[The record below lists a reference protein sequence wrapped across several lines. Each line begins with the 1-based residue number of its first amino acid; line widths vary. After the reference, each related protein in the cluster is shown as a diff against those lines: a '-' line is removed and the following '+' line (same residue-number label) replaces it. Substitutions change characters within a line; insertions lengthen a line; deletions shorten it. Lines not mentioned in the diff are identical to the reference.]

1 MGYRSQVA
9 CVISVDTIKKQV
21 GVANDG
27 QAIYKYTYD
36 QAKFKEMI
44 GFIKLSKFWELWQG
58 ESDSIGWHDGKFVLY
73 GDGWK
78 WYPDFED
85 VKAFHEMFNALSD
98 IEGISGYFLRV
109 GEERDD
115 VEEDHFGD
123 EPDWDMFYA
132 QTVMTF
138 DGDNYLGKRTTD
150 EEKQNTQGE
159 PDLPTPTSQGDEKA
173 TPAT

>member
-1 MGYRSQVA
+1 M
-9 CVISVDTIKKQV
+9 ISVDCQRV
-21 GVANDG
+21 DG
-27 QAIYKYTYD
+27 KLVYD
-36 QAKFKEMI
+36 KAKFKQMV

-58 ESDSIGWHDGKFVLY
+58 ESNSIGWRDGKFVLY

-123 EPDWDMFYA
+123 DPDWDMFYA
-132 QTVMTF
+132 QTFMTF
-138 DGDNYLGKRTTD
+138 DGGHYLGERFTD
-150 EEKQNTQGE
+150 DKDMDNEEEQNTQGE